1 MNIGWPTDVDLCRD
15 ETRVLQ
21 TEGIAATKGS
31 IIGVCQI
38 EDVGQNNGVKNR
50 QLQCW
55 RPPKIR
61 SELNHSSDSASL
73 RLGVAHPRLFSPPP
87 KRDICPPPRFPYSS
101 PRWFLSSCVSLS
113 FRCCCCTSSSSLFP
127 LPSSPTST
135 SSYEYLTDSLFYAV
149 LVLLSLEV
157 RSLIF
162 SSSTPSPFFSIAQ
175 SIILESSSID
185 SRLLKGPSNRSL
197 SQSETTNRS
206 IGRTILL
213 IISTAAA

>member
-1 MNIGWPTDVDLCRD
+1 MNIGWPTDLDLCRD

-73 RLGVAHPRLFSPPP
+73 RLGVAHPRLFSPLPEARYLPP
-87 KRDICPPPRFPYSS
+87 S
-101 PRWFLSSCVSLS
+101 PIPLFLTALVPQFVCL
-113 FRCCCCTSSSSLFP
+113 TLIPLLLLHLLLLP
-127 LPSSPTST
+127 LPSSLITN
-135 SSYEYLTDSLFYAV
+135 V
-149 LVLLSLEV
+149 GLLL
-157 RSLIF
+157 
-162 SSSTPSPFFSIAQ
+162 
-175 SIILESSSID
+175 
-185 SRLLKGPSNRSL
+185 
-197 SQSETTNRS
+197 
-206 IGRTILL
+206 
-213 IISTAAA
+213 